1 MHKRQFANI
10 ISANWLLLIG
20 INLLS
25 CFFLST
31 SVIIKS
37 ASAVDRNVNDTVVK
51 EFSSD
56 DRRTST
62 KNTTQPSQ
70 QLAIELNQPLI
81 QFKKPKTITQKIDT
95 LNNFSGTLSEAKKLY
110 PTLSQTITQ
119 QISQQINQQI
129 NDSEKIDEKPGDID
143 QLRKD
148 LLIEP
153 IEPTQTIEPTA
164 PTTPAP
170 QRTYQPGLNFGAP
183 SAFGA
188 SWGDLFIGASA
199 ATAGKARDGN
209 PDGSMSA
216 GFGIGDPYNLL
227 GVEFTFTNGS
237 VKNFGYNGTFDLKAH
252 RIVYAKGNT
261 YIAVAGGWNTFAQ
274 YGNEGIRPSGA
285 YGVVS
290 TYSFLQPNNPVN
302 PMAISFSVGAGGG
315 DFRQGDASTG
325 VFGSVGMQVHPQIG
339 VGFGWSGVGLNAG
352 ISVVPIPT
360 IPLTITAQGADLTDN
375 SVGGT
380 VFVLTVGYGFNF
392 LPR

>member
-1 MHKRQFANI
+1 LHKRQFAHIN
-10 ISANWLLLIG
+10 SANWLLLIG

-37 ASAVDRNVNDTVVK
+37 ASAVDRTANDTVVK
-51 EFSSD
+51 EFTSD
-56 DRRTST
+56 NSRAST
-62 KNTTQPSQ
+62 KDTNRASQ

-81 QFKKPKTITQKIDT
+81 QLKKPKTITQKIDT
-95 LNNFSGTLSEAKKLY
+95 ANNLSGTLSEAKKLF
-110 PTLSQTITQ
+110 PTQPQTIT
-119 QISQQINQQI
+119 QQINQQI
-129 NDSEKIDEKPGDID
+129 NDSEKIDEKTGDID

-153 IEPTQTIEPTA
+153 IEPTAPTTA
-164 PTTPAP
+164 PTTPSP
-170 QRTYQPGLNFGAP
+170 PRTYQPGLNFGAP

-209 PDGSMSA
+209 PDASMSA

-227 GVEFTFTNGS
+227 GLEFTFTNGS
-237 VKNFGYNGTFDLKAH
+237 IKNFGYNGTFDLKAH

-261 YIAVAGGWNTFAQ
+261 YVAVAGGWNTFAQ

-290 TYSFLQPNNPVN
+290 TYSFLQPDNPVN

-339 VGFGWSGVGLNAG
+339 VGVGWSGVGLNAG
-352 ISVVPIPT
+352 ISVVPIST

-375 SVGGT
+375 SPGGT